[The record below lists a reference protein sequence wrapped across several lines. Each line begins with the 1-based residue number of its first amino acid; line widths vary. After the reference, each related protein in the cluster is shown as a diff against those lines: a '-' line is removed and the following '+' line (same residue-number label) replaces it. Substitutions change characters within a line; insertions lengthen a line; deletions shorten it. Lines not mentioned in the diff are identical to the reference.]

1 MPDATASPF
10 RLRALSDG
18 DWDEVA
24 ALDSHAFGHTPSA
37 AGLEVDRSLIE
48 LERSIGAYD
57 GDVLVGVAAAYSLRM
72 TVPGGERPAAGV
84 TWVGVLPSHRRR
96 GLLTALMRRQVDDI
110 RDAGRESFAALWASE
125 AGIYGR
131 FGYGSAASA
140 FGFTIPRNAR
150 ALGEE
155 PSDPSLRPRLADPT
169 ESVAT
174 LESAVREVDRR
185 TRPGMFVRDERWQR
199 AAVFDDPGE
208 RSGKSPLRCVVLEDA
223 AARPRAYARYAT
235 DPRWNGHDADGR
247 VHVREVHATD
257 PAAYAAVWRYLLDI
271 DLTTEVVVLHRA
283 LDDPLLHL
291 ARDRRRLGARMYDSV
306 YVRLVDVGRA
316 LAERTYAHDVD
327 VVLDVRD
334 DFCPWN
340 AGVWRLRSSGGDV
353 TCERSSGDAD
363 LVLTSRELGAAYLG
377 GTTLHSLAAAGA
389 VEERRPGAL
398 ATASSAFRHEP
409 LPWCPQIF

>member
-10 RLRALSDG
+10 PLRALSDG

-24 ALDSHAFGHTPSA
+24 ALDSHAFGHSSSA
-37 AGLEVDRSLIE
+37 AALAADRSLIE

-57 GDVLVGVAAAYSLRM
+57 GDVLVGVASAYSLEL
-72 TVPGGERPAAGV
+72 TVPGGELPTAGV

-96 GLLTALMRRQVDDI
+96 GLLTALMRRQLTDI
-110 RDAGRESFAALWASE
+110 RDAGREPLAALWASE

-140 FGFTIPRNAR
+140 LSFTVPRDGR
-150 ALGEE
+150 ALLDE
-155 PSDPSLRPRLADPT
+155 PSDRTLRARLVDPK
-169 ESVAT
+169 ESVSA
-174 LESAVREVDRR
+174 LEAAVREADRR
-185 TRPGMFVRDERWQR
+185 TRPGMFVRDDRWQQ

-208 RSGKSPLRCVVLEDA
+208 RNGRSPLRCVVFEDA
-223 AARPRAYARYAT
+223 GGPRAYAYYAT
-235 DPRWNGHDADGR
+235 EPRWTIHEPSNR

-271 DLTTEVVVLHRA
+271 DLSTEVLVQHRA

-306 YVRLVDVGRA
+306 HVRLVDLVRA
-316 LAERTYAHDVD
+316 LAGRTYAHDVD
-327 VVLDVRD
+327 VVLEVRD

-340 AGVWRLRSSGGDV
+340 AGSWRLRSAGADV
-353 TCERSSGDAD
+353 TCEATRDDAD
-363 LVLTSRELGAAYLG
+363 LALSSRELGAAFLG
-377 GTTLHSLAAAGA
+377 GTTLHSLAAAGL
-389 VEERRPGAL
+389 VEQRRPGAL
-398 ATASSAFRHEP
+398 ALTSSAFRHEP
-409 LPWCPQIF
+409 LPWCPQVF